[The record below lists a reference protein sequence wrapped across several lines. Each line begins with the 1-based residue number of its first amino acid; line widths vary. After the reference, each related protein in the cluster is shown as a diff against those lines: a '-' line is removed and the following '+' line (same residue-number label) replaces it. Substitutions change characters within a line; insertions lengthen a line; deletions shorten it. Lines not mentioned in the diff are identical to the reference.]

1 MEKFESVYC
10 YRKGKNLYYTE
21 EFKSFILK
29 QLKDYPELSINSLL
43 RLYDIRGTH
52 TIDRWLKKESE
63 GESEKEFFYLRDMK
77 KNDPKPASEPIKPEA
92 MSSDNELT
100 TLKIKLAEA
109 LAINK
114 KQEAI
119 IDGLEALITVTNR
132 MYKTD
137 LKKKYGTKR
146 SQS

>member
-10 YRKGKNLYYTE
+10 YRKGHNLYYTE
-21 EFKSFILK
+21 EFKTFILNLIK
-29 QLKDYPELSINSLL
+29 KRPDLSISSITRFYN
-43 RLYDIRGTH
+43 IKGTH
-52 TIDRWLKKESE
+52 TISRWAKKEQE
-63 GESEKEFFYLRDMK
+63 DIEDVEFFYLRDMK
-77 KNDPKPASEPIKPEA
+77 KNDSKPAVEPIKPEA

-109 LAINK
+109 LAVNK